1 MAHHKSAIKRL
12 KTNEKSRL
20 RNRAVKSRVRT
31 LEKKFRA
38 LLASPNK
45 EGSEETLKGLQ
56 KALDQAAGHG
66 IIKSQTV
73 ARKISRLTKAHN
85 QAQS

>member
-31 LEKKFRA
+31 LEKKFRT
-38 LLASPNK
+38 LIASPNK
-45 EGSEETLKGLQ
+45 EGSEDALKGLQ

-66 IIKSQTV
+66 TLKHQTV
-73 ARKISRLTKAHN
+73 ARKISRLTKANN

>member
-20 RNRAVKSRVRT
+20 RNRGVKSRVRT

-38 LLASPNK
+38 MLSSPNK
-45 EGSEETLKGLQ
+45 EGGEEMLKGLQ
-56 KALDQAAGHG
+56 KAYDQASGHG
-66 IIKSQTV
+66 VFKSQTA
-73 ARKISRLTKAHN
+73 ARKVSRLTKALH

>member
-12 KTNEKSRL
+12 KTNEKCRV
-20 RNRAVKSRVRT
+20 RNRGAKSRVRT

-38 LLASPNK
+38 LLASPDK
-45 EGSEETLKGLQ
+45 EGSEEMLKGLQ
-56 KALDQAAGHG
+56 KALDQASGHG
-66 IIKSQTV
+66 VLKPQTV

>member
-20 RNRAVKSRVRT
+20 KNRGVKSRVRT
-31 LEKKFRA
+31 MEKKFRA
-38 LLASPNK
+38 ILASPNK
-45 EGSEETLKGLQ
+45 EGSEEMLKGLQ
-56 KALDQAAGHG
+56 KALDQASSHG
-66 IIKSQTV
+66 VIKTQTV